1 MKRVLEI
8 FVTVIALGMVM
19 ALAGCGSGDAGSA
32 GATGSAGT
40 TGPPG
45 ASGAVTNAT
54 CLAANCHGNA
64 SLVKTIVRNDAGKEG
79 VLETIP
85 LYVDNTLFA
94 ATVHGGQ
101 LCVSCHSDIN
111 ASGGA
116 HGPVV
121 KTYGGWARFSAK
133 QAIEAIATNEI
144 PRTRNYYTAA
154 SRSCSTCHSNH
165 ADFAN
170 SAHATIF
177 KQRSAREDTALKEAV
192 RVALGNTAVLNEDF
206 GENYTVGDCNRCHAA
221 CSTCHFK
228 STVKRAL
235 AGNPLNFWD
244 NNMAS
249 YPAAGWNDK
258 MTEFEMDW
266 TTNVA
271 SHEFRNASYF
281 LNDTEKVCEACHTGL
296 YKKPKTAYYWAD
308 AAKKTFK
315 SVKATDVKRHT
326 QTYELLISGDPTIL
340 TGGNNTAHA
349 AMSCAECHGGAVGDL
364 HALPGW
370 PYDWDAPTYPRGDVH
385 CTDCHTGAHTNG
397 AVGFH
402 IDGSGIY
409 GIKVA
414 CVGCHAF
421 GLARDFMFAS
431 GAPVDNSTDVFLDP
445 KTNQV
450 RPVVYKHTFAE
461 AWYPHNWQTLN
472 PGTGIFDPAG
482 DCAKKCHYS
491 GNPVGA
497 VVLP

>member
-1 MKRVLEI
+1 MKRVIES
-8 FVTVIALGMVM
+8 FVTVIALGLVL
-19 ALAGCGSGDAGSA
+19 ALAGCGTGDTGPA
-32 GATGSAGT
+32 GAAGAAGEQGT
-40 TGPPG
+40 PG
-45 ASGAVTNAT
+45 ASGVVTNAT

-79 VLETIP
+79 VVETIP
-85 LYVDNTLFA
+85 LYVDNALFN

-101 LCVSCHSDIN
+101 RCVGCHSDIN
-111 ASGGA
+111 AAGGA

-133 QAIEAIATNEI
+133 QAVETIATNEFL
-144 PRTRNYYTAA
+144 RTRNYFTAA
-154 SRSCSTCHSNH
+154 SRSCVTCHSNH
-165 ADFAN
+165 ADFVN
-170 SAHATIF
+170 SAHATIY
-177 KQRSAREDTALKEAV
+177 KQRSARVDTALREAV
-192 RVALGNTAVLNEDF
+192 RVAYGDAAIVGEDF
-206 GENYTVGDCNRCHAA
+206 GENYTAGDCNRCHASCA
-221 CSTCHFK
+221 TCHFK

-235 AGNPLNFWD
+235 AVDPLIFWD
-244 NNMAS
+244 NNMAGIS
-249 YPAAGWNDK
+249 SPGWADTG
-258 MTEFEMDW
+258 TEFEMDW

-271 SHEFRNASYF
+271 SHEFRNGSYF
-281 LNDTEKVCEACHTGL
+281 LNDTDKVCEACHTGL
-296 YKKPKTAYYWAD
+296 YKKAKTAYYWAD
-308 AAKKTFK
+308 AAKTSVK
-315 SVKATDVKRHT
+315 SVKATNVKRHT
-326 QTYELLISGDPTIL
+326 QTYELSISGNPTVL

-349 AMSCAECHGGAVGDL
+349 AMTCAECHGGTVGDL
-364 HALPGW
+364 HGLPGL
-370 PYDWDAPTYPRGDVH
+370 PYEWDAPTYPRGDVH
-385 CTDCHTGAHTNG
+385 CTDCHSGTHTNG

-445 KTNQV
+445 ETNEV

-472 PGTGIFDPAG
+472 PGTGFTDPAG

-491 GNPVGA
+491 GNAVGA
-497 VVLP
+497 IVLP

>member
-8 FVTVIALGMVM
+8 FVTVVALGMVM
-19 ALAGCGSGDAGSA
+19 ALAGCGTGDTGPAGAA
-32 GATGSAGT
+32 GATGT

-45 ASGAVTNAT
+45 ASGEVTNAT

-64 SLVKTIVRNDAGKEG
+64 TLVKTIVLENG
-79 VLETIP
+79 VSETIP
-85 LYVDNTLFA
+85 LFVDNTLFN

-133 QAIEAIATNEI
+133 QAEEAIDTNEI

-154 SRSCSTCHSNH
+154 SRSCVACHSNH

-177 KQRSAREDTALKEAV
+177 KLRNARVDTALKEAV
-192 RVALGNTAVLNEDF
+192 RIALGNDAILNEEF
-206 GENYTVGDCNRCHAA
+206 GENYTAGDCNRCHTSCA
-221 CSTCHFK
+221 TCHFK
-228 STVKRAL
+228 STIKRAQ

-244 NNMAS
+244 NNMRS
-249 YPAAGWNDK
+249 YPATGWNDK

-266 TTNVA
+266 TKNVA
-271 SHEFRNASYF
+271 SHEIRQGSYF
-281 LNDTEKVCEACHTGL
+281 LNDADGVCEACHTGL
-296 YKKPKTAYYWAD
+296 QKPAKTAYYWAD
-308 AAKKTFK
+308 TAKTSFK
-315 SVKATDVKRHT
+315 SLKATDVKRHP
-326 QTYELLISGDPTIL
+326 QTYELLISGDNTIL

-349 AMSCAECHGGAVGDL
+349 AMTCAQCHGGSVGDVHL
-364 HALPGW
+364 LPGL
-370 PYDWDAPTYPRGDVH
+370 PYEWDAPTYPRGDVH
-385 CTDCHTGAHTNG
+385 CTDCHSASHTNPLVALHLDNTG
-397 AVGFH
+397 T
-402 IDGSGIY
+402 S
-409 GIKVA
+409 VA
-414 CVGCHAF
+414 CIGCHTF

-445 KTNQV
+445 HTNQV

-461 AWYPHNWQTLN
+461 AWYNHNWQTLN
-472 PGTGIFDPAG
+472 PGTGFTDPAG

-497 VVLP
+497 SAP